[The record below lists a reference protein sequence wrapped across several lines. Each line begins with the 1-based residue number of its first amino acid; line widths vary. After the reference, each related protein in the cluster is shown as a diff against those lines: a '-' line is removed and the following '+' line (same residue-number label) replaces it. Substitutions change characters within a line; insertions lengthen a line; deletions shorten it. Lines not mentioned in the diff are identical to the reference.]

1 MLALEVRSIATAAL
15 GLSVLNACG
24 SDCDAAL
31 RWSIVA
37 HVRDANTGAE
47 ICGASGVAQDGPYQ
61 EDLTCFGAPSCSC
74 NGVSER
80 LGTYQVTISAPGYQ
94 PSTKTVIVDDSD
106 ACHVETVHPEF
117 ELNPQ

>member
-1 MLALEVRSIATAAL
+1 MLALELRGIATVAL

-24 SDCDAAL
+24 SDCDAGL

-47 ICGASGVAQDGPYQ
+47 ICDASGVARDGSYQ
-61 EDLTCFGAPSCSC
+61 QDLTCFGSPTCSC
-74 NGVSER
+74 NGVGER
-80 LGTYQVTISAPGYQ
+80 LGTYEVTITAPDYQ
-94 PSTKTVIVDDSD
+94 PSTKTVVVDDSD

-117 ELNPQ
+117 KLNPQ